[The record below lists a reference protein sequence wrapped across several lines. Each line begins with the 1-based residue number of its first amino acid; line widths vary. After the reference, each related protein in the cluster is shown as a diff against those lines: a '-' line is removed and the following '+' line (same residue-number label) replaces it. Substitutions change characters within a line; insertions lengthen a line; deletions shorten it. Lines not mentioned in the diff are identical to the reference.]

1 MKIKLSTLRKMIREA
16 INEQG
21 IERLMLNFAG
31 GAAGGAGLSQP
42 TAHDGGAGGVPP
54 GLGDDSDSE
63 LENEKQETYEE
74 EEVPRRG

>member
-1 MKIKLSTLRKMIREA
+1 MIREA

-21 IERLMLNFAG
+21 IDKLTRIFAG
-31 GAAGGAGLSQP
+31 MAAGGAGLSQP

-63 LENEKQETYEE
+63 LENKEQETYEE
-74 EEVPRRG
+74 EEVPRRD